1 MQLKKAEAQDL
12 APIRATFSRLV
23 DAMRRDGI
31 MIWDDIYPNE
41 IFAED
46 VEQGRLY
53 VLYDGDTVVSAFA
66 LCCECSGQDA
76 VEWREKDAYALYLFR
91 LGVNV
96 DYLRRGIGSLM
107 IKESMRLTSE
117 LGAKYLR
124 LFVVDSNKPAIDMYF
139 KNGFWQAEGAYD
151 QTIGDRCLH
160 EFGFEI
166 DV

>member
-1 MQLKKAEAQDL
+1 MQLKKAGVQDL
-12 APIRATFSRLV
+12 APIRATFARLV
-23 DAMRRDGI
+23 DAMRRGGNF
-31 MIWDDIYPNE
+31 IWDDVYPSE

-66 LCCECSGQDA
+66 LCRECSGQNA
-76 VEWREKDAYALYLFR
+76 VEWRDKNATALYLFR

-96 DYLRRGIGSLM
+96 EYLRRGIGSLM
-107 IKESMRLTSE
+107 IKESVRLTRE

-124 LFVVDSNKPAIDMYF
+124 LFVVDSNKPAIDMYL
-139 KNGFWQAEGAYD
+139 KNGFWQVAGAYD

-166 DV
+166 NV